1 MIADSGLS
9 KDSADESALRG
20 RNSASAKMGPK
31 NMFNNAQNAGIETID
46 RLLGT
51 ESRLFSTC
59 STLSSDS
66 EGLKDYALGRGRDW
80 VQRNGQLQ
88 HRAGGLPGE
97 EPKEVLRLGLDDWDE
112 IGRAHV

>member
-1 MIADSGLS
+1 MATTVSQSECACHRQGML
-9 KDSADESALRG
+9 
-20 RNSASAKMGPK
+20 
-31 NMFNNAQNAGIETID
+31 T
-46 RLLGT
+46 LGT

-112 IGRAHV
+112 ERMRGEAKRVGIVVVG

>member
-1 MIADSGLS
+1 MPYTRDAD
-9 KDSADESALRG
+9 LR
-20 RNSASAKMGPK
+20 
-31 NMFNNAQNAGIETID
+31 D
-46 RLLGT
+46 RKPT
-51 ESRLFSTC
+51 FSTC

-66 EGLKDYALGRGRDW
+66 EGLKDCAFGGEEDR

-112 IGRAHV
+112 ERMGGGEAKRVETVVVGYQT